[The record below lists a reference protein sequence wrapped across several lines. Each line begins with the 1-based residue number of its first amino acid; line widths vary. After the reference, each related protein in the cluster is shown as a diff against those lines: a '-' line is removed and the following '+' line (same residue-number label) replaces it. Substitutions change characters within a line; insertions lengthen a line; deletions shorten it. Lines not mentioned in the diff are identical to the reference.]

1 MQLLSCVLRVCVC
14 AKMNKTCARCQKVV
28 YPIEELKCLDK
39 VSSCLQFV
47 FISIRHRSSFNF
59 SRPPLLCYCY
69 SCFCR
74 RRCCLCSLPIFGS
87 CEFVYTD
94 VFVCGLCVCAVRF
107 VLGNQMSIGLSTIH
121 NGVKLSK
128 LHLWDIGIWC
138 KNH

>member
-1 MQLLSCVLRVCVC
+1 
-14 AKMNKTCARCQKVV
+14 MNKTCARCQKVV

-47 FISIRHRSSFNF
+47 FISIRHPSSVIVQF

-94 VFVCGLCVCAVRF
+94 VFVCGLCVCAVCARQSN
-107 VLGNQMSIGLSTIH
+107 VNWIINNAQWGELVQIAPMGHRDLVQKPL
-121 NGVKLSK
+121 K
-128 LHLWDIGIWC
+128 
-138 KNH
+138 